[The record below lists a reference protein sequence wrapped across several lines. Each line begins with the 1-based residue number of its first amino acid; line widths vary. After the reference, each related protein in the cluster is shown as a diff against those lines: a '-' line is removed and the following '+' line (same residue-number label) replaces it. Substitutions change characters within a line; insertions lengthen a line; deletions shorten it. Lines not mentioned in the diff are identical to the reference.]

1 MQKSKKRDQVA
12 ASKRKARD
20 PEVCCTQLSLTVA
33 FRGGEALLPL
43 ALLALVLLALVLL
56 ALVLLALDGFFG
68 LLAGV
73 LDVLA
78 PALDGLARGHASK
91 TDEDEA
97 DDSFLDVAL
106 HDMLLSVRRI

>member
-43 ALLALVLLALVLL
+43 ALLALVLLAL
-56 ALVLLALDGFFG
+56 DGFFG

-78 PALDGLARGHASK
+78 RALDGLARGHASK